1 MNRIK
6 YARAWLFLLI
16 TLICLA
22 PVQKVDAEEK
32 SAVKYV
38 FLISVGGLNLEGFAS
53 TATLNMNYLA
63 GEGVLDKHTLAVRT
77 DTPES
82 AETSLLT
89 GAEPNAHKH
98 FTVHDSVEV
107 ESIFD
112 ILNKKGRS
120 ILVVDGS
127 GGKLQSFAHGQ
138 QEYRKLKP
146 SASSQ
151 QIFTAAYNSFQKNPA
166 FFNYIYIDDCSDVL
180 LKQDHETYHA
190 AIRKFD
196 TELGLF
202 LKKLHDSGKYK
213 ESLIIVTSARSS
225 SPSHQVP
232 LIISGPGVKVNSA
245 ISGSMIIDVASTIC
259 QLTGLDVPANSRGI
273 PMYAALSITGDKKA
287 DLSDTWVKD
296 LQKDRLNNWDM
307 NYQLN
312 DELGRTMRQM
322 TAIKEEKQS
331 IFDFA
336 GEREQLI
343 AALKKKL
350 NVERGLWGGLIIL
363 MLLGYMAEYTWLKK
377 KFLLFK

>member
-6 YARAWLFLLI
+6 YARVWLFLLI
-16 TLICLA
+16 TIICLA
-22 PVQKVDAEEK
+22 PVQKVSAEEK

-53 TATLNMNYLA
+53 TATLNMNYMA

-89 GAEPNAHKH
+89 GAEPSAHKH
-98 FTVHDSVEV
+98 FTAHDSVEV

-127 GGKLQSFAHGQ
+127 GGKLQSFAHSQ
-138 QEYRKLKP
+138 QEYRKLKS

-151 QIFTAAYNSFQKNPA
+151 QIFTAAYKSFQKNPA

-180 LKQDHETYHA
+180 LKQDQETYHA

-232 LIISGPGVKVNSA
+232 LIISGPGVNVNSA

-273 PMYAALSITGDKKA
+273 PMYAALSIMGDKKA
-287 DLSDTWVKD
+287 DLSDAWVKD

-350 NVERGLWGGLIIL
+350 SVERGLWGGLIML
-363 MLLGYMAEYTWLKK
+363 LLLGYMVEYAWLKK
-377 KFLLFK
+377 RFLLFK